1 MRVAGWKEAAYLHP
15 DARVPK
21 SVNARAFVTPFDSLV
36 WDRARLRR
44 LFGMDYTIEIYTPMA
59 KRKYGYYVF
68 PFVLGDKIV
77 ARCDLKADRER
88 GVLVARSAHLEPGH
102 DARRAVPAI
111 ARELETM
118 RNWLELDKIE
128 VANRGD
134 LAAKL
139 RRAL

>member
-1 MRVAGWKEAAYLHP
+1 VPRTVEA
-15 DARVPK
+15 
-21 SVNARAFVTPFDSLV
+21 SAFVTPFDSLV
-36 WDRARLRR
+36 WDRPRLKR

-77 ARCDLKADRER
+77 ARCDLKADRSR
-88 GVLVARSAHLEPGH
+88 GALMVRSAHLEPGH
-102 DARRAVPAI
+102 VSRRAPPAM
-111 ARELETM
+111 ARELERM

-128 VANRGD
+128 VANRGG

-139 RRAL
+139 RRAI